1 MKVYRV
7 CHVERT
13 VIIAGWLIYSGPYV
27 IDSGENSEYYQKV
40 WDIHH
45 EFLTD
50 GGHPTPDDER
60 LPIRTHEVCAFESLH
75 QLRKWFTQSY
85 MDYLMDCGMV
95 IREYDVETVKAAEHQ
110 VLVPAGEIQSE
121 GRILDFLEVY
131 GV

>member
-1 MKVYRV
+1 MKIYRV
-7 CHVERT
+7 CHIERT

-27 IDSGENSEYYQKV
+27 IDIDRASEYYQKV

-50 GGHPTPDDER
+50 DHPTPDDEY
-60 LPIRTHEVCAFESLH
+60 LPIRTHEVCAFESLD
-75 QLRKWFTQSY
+75 QLREWFSQSY
-85 MDYLMDCGMV
+85 MDYLMDYGMV
-95 IREYDVETVKAAEHQ
+95 IREYDVETVRVGEHQ
-110 VLVPAGEIQSE
+110 TLVPAGEIQAE